1 MKFRFRLCALVLGGV
16 LGLHAQAQNWPTQ
29 PVRMVVAFA
38 PGGAADQLARA
49 IGPALQQALGQ
60 PLVIENKVGAAGNI
74 AADFVAKSPADGHT
88 LLMGS
93 GGIFS
98 INPHL
103 YKMPFDPGKDLVAV
117 ASVARVPQYLV
128 VRADSPITSF
138 AGLMA
143 DLKANPGKR
152 SYGSPGMGTSG
163 HLASEMLLAHL
174 RTQAVHAPY
183 RGGGPAVVDL
193 LGGQLSFLFD
203 SGASLPHV
211 KSGKLR
217 LLGVASPS
225 RIPSMPQ
232 VPTLDEMGIPGFNA
246 DTVFG
251 LYAPAGTPAQVISRL
266 NVEVNRILR
275 DGPAR
280 DQILQSGQ
288 VPQIL
293 TLEQF
298 ARGTAAD
305 HERYGA
311 VIKASGI
318 RAE

>member
-1 MKFRFRLCALVLGGV
+1 MKRLFALIACFLC
-16 LGLHAQAQNWPTQ
+16 LTATAQTPVWPTQ
-29 PVRMVVAFA
+29 PVKIVVAFA

-60 PLVIENKVGAAGNI
+60 SVVIENKVGAGGNI
-74 AADFVAKSPADGHT
+74 AADFVAKSTPDGHT

-103 YKMPFDPGKDLVAV
+103 YNKMPFDPVKDLVPV

-128 VRADSPITSF
+128 VRADSGITSLG
-138 AGLMA
+138 GLLA
-143 DLKANPGKR
+143 DLKAHPGQR
-152 SYGSPGMGTSG
+152 SFGSPGVGTSG
-163 HLASEMLLAHL
+163 HLASEMLLAH
-174 RTQAVHAPY
+174 AGVKAIHAPY
-183 RGGGPAVVDL
+183 RGGGPAVTDL
-193 LGGQLSFLFD
+193 LSGQLSFLFD
-203 SGASLPHV
+203 SGAALPHV
-211 KSGKLR
+211 RSGKLR

-225 RIPSMPQ
+225 RSPSLPGT
-232 VPTLDEMGIPGFNA
+232 PTLDEQGIAGFNA

-251 LYAPAGTPAQVISRL
+251 LYAPAATPTLTINRL
-266 NVEVNRILR
+266 HAEINRLLR
-275 DGPAR
+275 DGPVKE
-280 DQILQSGQ
+280 QILQSGQ
-288 VPQIL
+288 VPQPQ

-298 ARGTAAD
+298 TRGTQAD

-311 VIKASGI
+311 IIKASGI